1 MKPEL
6 QYHAGH
12 WLDSKCVTNLGILE
26 LKINVIQLVNAKFVY
41 PLNLCIR

>member
-1 MKPEL
+1 MKLEL

-12 WLDSKCVTNLGILE
+12 WVNSKCVKILAILE
-26 LKINVIQLVNAKFVY
+26 LKINVIQLVNTKFMY